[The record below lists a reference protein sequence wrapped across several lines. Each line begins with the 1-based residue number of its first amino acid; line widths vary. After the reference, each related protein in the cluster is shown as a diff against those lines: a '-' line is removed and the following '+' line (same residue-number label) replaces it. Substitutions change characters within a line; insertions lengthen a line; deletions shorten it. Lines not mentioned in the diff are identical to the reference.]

1 MYEIFY
7 IVYNVKA
14 TRDILK
20 ISQDPNM
27 QKYTQ
32 TKRGTY
38 SVWSSNSL
46 KFEAINLTRNAL
58 IYLTFRVILTNS

>member
-7 IVYNVKA
+7 MVYNVKA

-27 QKYTQ
+27 QKYT
-32 TKRGTY
+32 
-38 SVWSSNSL
+38 
-46 KFEAINLTRNAL
+46 
-58 IYLTFRVILTNS
+58 

>member
-27 QKYTQ
+27 QKHAE
-32 TKRGTY
+32 
-38 SVWSSNSL
+38 VH
-46 KFEAINLTRNAL
+46 INKERDLQCMEQ
-58 IYLTFRVILTNS
+58 